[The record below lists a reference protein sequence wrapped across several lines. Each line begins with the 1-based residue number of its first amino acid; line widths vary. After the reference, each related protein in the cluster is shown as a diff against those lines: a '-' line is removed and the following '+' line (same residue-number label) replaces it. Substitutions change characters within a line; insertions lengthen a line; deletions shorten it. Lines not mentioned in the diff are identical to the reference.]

1 MSGANRLGRPAAGV
15 SLTSPPCPWASL
27 GHPGHSSIHTS
38 CRPTQISPCCIWW
51 LLPTPAILA
60 LTERPVAG
68 PQRPRSLQNKERLT
82 HFIQLCNNGHPYYPF
97 FAREDVIRHRLL
109 PPPNMQDF
117 FLIISPLSWTNMSAS
132 TKTQGGWINCRIKH
146 QTASDSAIWTFLDCF
161 YLLWFNRK
169 YTDDKAQ
176 SCQKVFLTFS
186 SSVFICPTAALSL
199 LK

>member
-1 MSGANRLGRPAAGV
+1 MAPANSSNPRFDRAARRWPAEATV
-15 SLTSPPCPWASL
+15 TTKQRKINSFYSALQQWTSLLSFFCQR
-27 GHPGHSSIHTS
+27 GCHS
-38 CRPTQISPCCIWW
+38 TQ
-51 LLPTPAILA
+51 TPAPSKYA
-60 LTERPVAG
+60 
-68 PQRPRSLQNKERLT
+68 RL
-82 HFIQLCNNGHPYYPF
+82 
-97 FAREDVIRHRLL
+97 
-109 PPPNMQDF
+109 

-132 TKTQGGWINCRIKH
+132 TKTQAGWINCRIKH

-161 YLLWFNRK
+161 YLLWFNCK